1 MQSLNHG
8 VHHINTNQ
16 EKLDQKNFNR
26 RTDGRIDKVKAI
38 GHSYQYCIEKLDKKN
53 WLMDE

>member
-38 GHSYQYCIEKLDKKN
+38 GHSYQYCIEKLDEKN